1 MVCDVLWCVCA
12 VLCSVCISHISA
24 VESDLSRELQN
35 GRLFRLLTQL
45 NWITERPQSA
55 IPHTHTALKH
65 SLASSP
71 RTCVPSTHCWP
82 TVRCVVPRTS
92 LLGDRQWCS
101 TGDRYL
107 LSLFRDC
114 VFHSESA
121 DGRPVADLSFVVDQL
136 NRLDVASSDKALLS
150 SRDGEAMLIV
160 RYADLKQAV
169 QAAMHELLVA
179 GHGHAQQQQAVGG
192 AEVGGQQVLL

>member
-1 MVCDVLWCVCA
+1 MLCVF
-12 VLCSVCISHISA
+12 VVISHIAA

-55 IPHTHTALKH
+55 NTHIRSRSTAVAVLAAHIPA
-65 SLASSP
+65 SLTPAHV
-71 RTCVPSTHCWP
+71 TLLLCGC
-82 TVRCVVPRTS
+82 S

-121 DGRPVADLSFVVDQL
+121 DGRPLADLSFVVDQL
-136 NRLDVASSDKALLS
+136 NRLDVASSEKAMLS

-169 QAAMHELLVA
+169 QQAMHELLMA
-179 GHGHAQQQQAVGG
+179 GQAVQQQTMTADMGG
-192 AEVGGQQVLL
+192 QQQVLL